1 MVALNGAFPANVQRT
16 LAVHFCDEDIAFN
29 AATPR
34 PRDGIYYYTSATPPQ
49 HWAPHAE
56 RTIYV
61 SQDTAAPTF
70 ASATVSG
77 TTLVI
82 TLSEDLGT
90 AASLANGA
98 FTVKKGS
105 SGTAQTLSGTP
116 SISGSTVTL
125 TLATAVTTTDT
136 AVKVAYTKPM
146 SGSANK
152 LIDEFGNETATFPD
166 QDVTNNTATN
176 TPATGVPTISGTAA
190 VGQTLTASTTG
201 ISDTDGLPSAF
212 AYQWKRVDS
221 NGMSN
226 PTNIGTNS
234 ATYTLTDSEVGKKVL
249 VEVSFTDNATNSE
262 GPLVSA
268 AYPSTG
274 TVRAAD
280 NTAPTVIVNRT
291 SRPDG
296 TPHQLRHPDLEGHL
310 QRGRQ
315 ERGRNGLHH
324 RRHDR
329 QHRRSRRSPA

>member
-1 MVALNGAFPANVQRT
+1 MLIYGFNKADDAGSIDNASFTTADLNNYEILVAATRSREDWLLVLDAAFPANVQRT
-16 LAVHFCDEDIAFN
+16 LALHFCDEDMGLGSV
-29 AATPR
+29 TPVLST
-34 PRDGIYYYTSATPPQ
+34 GNYYYTSDTLLQ
-49 HWAPHAE
+49 NWSSHTE

-61 SQDTAAPTF
+61 SQDTVAPTF
-70 ASATVSG
+70 ASATVNG

-82 TLSEDLGT
+82 TLSEDLG
-90 AASLANGA
+90 AAGSLVNSA
-98 FTVKKGS
+98 FTVKKGV

-146 SGSANK
+146 SGSSNK
-152 LIDEFGNETATFPD
+152 LRDEFGNETGTFPD

-221 NGMSN
+221 DGMSN

-249 VEVSFTDNATNSE
+249 
-262 GPLVSA
+262 
-268 AYPSTG
+268 
-274 TVRAAD
+274 
-280 NTAPTVIVNRT
+280 
-291 SRPDG
+291 SRG
-296 TPHQLRHPDLEGHL
+296 QL
-310 QRGRQ
+310 
-315 ERGRNGLHH
+315 H
-324 RRHDR
+324 R
-329 QHRRSRRSPA
+329 